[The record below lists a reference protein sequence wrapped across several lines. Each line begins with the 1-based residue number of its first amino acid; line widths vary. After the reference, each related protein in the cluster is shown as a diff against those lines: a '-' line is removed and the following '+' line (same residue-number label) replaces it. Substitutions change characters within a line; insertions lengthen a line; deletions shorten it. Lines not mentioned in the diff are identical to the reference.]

1 MPRYPQLEQCRDLLF
16 EQEAVVNDISYDMT
30 QYETAE
36 EFAAS
41 VWYESYILNDG
52 LTEDASQI
60 ADADAAKAL
69 KQWEER
75 S

>member
-16 EQEAVVNDISYDMT
+16 EQEAVVNDTSYDMT
-30 QYETAE
+30 QFNNAE
-36 EFAAS
+36 EFAAA
-41 VWYESYILNDG
+41 VWYESFRTHAG

-69 KQWEER
+69 KQWKER